1 MFTARFFSFTSGAAK
16 PFGYRVYSY
25 FGSLASGTGLRV
37 V

>member
-1 MFTARFFSFTSGAAK
+1 MSTARCFSFTSGAAK

-25 FGSLASGTGLRV
+25 FGAFASGTGSSV

>member
-1 MFTARFFSFTSGAAK
+1 MFTARYFSFTSGAAK

-25 FGSLASGTGLRV
+25 FTDLKSGGGTRV